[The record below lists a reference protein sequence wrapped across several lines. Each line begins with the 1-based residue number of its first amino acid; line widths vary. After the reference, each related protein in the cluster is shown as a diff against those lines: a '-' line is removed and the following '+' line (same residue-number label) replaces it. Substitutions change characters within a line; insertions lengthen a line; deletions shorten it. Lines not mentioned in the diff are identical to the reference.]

1 MRLTR
6 PLAYLSAFA
15 ALTGLVALVSFGIED
30 LQRHLAD
37 ARHAR
42 AYEAQK
48 AKELAEELD
57 REKYLQLVWESER
70 QYGASVL
77 RFCNRIYEERPT
89 PLPAGI
95 AQQTPTDE
103 HPILSA
109 FYSCADE
116 VQREYLAFVLLGEG
130 ENPFALRPLSAIEV
144 SSSRR
149 NWDWCGWDLNQREAA
164 IEYWLQHHA
173 DAGAVFAKLALAQT
187 SNARKFVPER
197 PLVRYSVYH

>member
-15 ALTGLVALVSFGIED
+15 ALTGLVALVAFGFED
-30 LQRHLAD
+30 LERHLAD

-48 AKELAEELD
+48 AKELAEELE

-70 QYGASVL
+70 QYSASVQ
-77 RFCNRIYEERPT
+77 RFCDRVYEERPA
-89 PLPAGI
+89 PLPDAI
-95 AQQTPTDE
+95 AQQIPPDE
-103 HPILSA
+103 HPILST

-116 VQREYLAFVLLGEG
+116 DDRGYLAFILLGEG
-130 ENPFALRPLSAIEV
+130 ASPFRERLLMPNEV

-149 NWDWCGWDLNQREAA
+149 NWNWCGFEMFRREAA

-173 DAGAVFAKLALAQT
+173 DAGAVFAKLALART

-197 PLVRYSVYH
+197 PLVRYSTYD